1 MTVKPRAF
9 VANTH
14 CINRGRNSALK
25 EIKAYLNGVAYER
38 YTKQSK
44 LTDYFTQK

>member
-9 VANTH
+9 VANTYKP
-14 CINRGRNSALK
+14 CRNSAMK
-25 EIKAYLNGVAYER
+25 EIKAYRNGVAYER

-44 LTDYFTQK
+44 LTD